1 MKRKI
6 ASLLTIALLTTTLF
20 VGCGTTNSN
29 EIAFSKLF
37 ENDVIIYVGNST
49 SFGEEDQ
56 KLCKM
61 VFCGADGSYFSI
73 GNFYKDF
80 DKDLKDVAQMEDE
93 EIINE
98 YKDTASVRG
107 TYKLGIETDI
117 SGNNTKTDQILI
129 KETYN
134 STKKES
140 QQEGWIGYGSISD
153 MGTFVGHVKIKD
165 SFYMMFQKPAKYDSN
180 YFYFIRDTEETKD
193 KTIVFDAVGT
203 DGIVVDM
210 DAEEAFK

>member
-49 SFGEEDQ
+49 SFGEEHQ
-56 KLCKM
+56 KLCSM
-61 VFCGADGSYFSI
+61 IFCGADGSYFSN
-73 GNFYKDF
+73 GDF
-80 DKDLKDVAQMEDE
+80 SKYFKDVAQMEDE

-134 STKKES
+134 SRKKES
-140 QQEGWIGYGSISD
+140 QQEGWIGYDSISD